1 MARVDILPATAQKRR
16 RRRGRREGRSEEQE
30 GRSEE
35 VAEVAVAVE
44 VGALVVAVRRR
55 LAVELSGRRGRIRGS
70 ASMAAVVAV

>member
-35 VAEVAVAVE
+35 VAEVAVE